1 MNFFERN
8 FKKPLDKLPK
18 VWYNLITK
26 KKREVKAMTEQQKET
41 LWFLL
46 FEWRD
51 NVLDE
56 SIGRIVNADSIDE
69 LIEKIEKI
77 VKE

>member
-1 MNFFERN
+1 
-8 FKKPLDKLPK
+8 
-18 VWYNLITK
+18 
-26 KKREVKAMTEQQKET
+26 MTEQQKEA

-46 FEWRD
+46 FEWKD
-51 NVLDE
+51 DVLDE